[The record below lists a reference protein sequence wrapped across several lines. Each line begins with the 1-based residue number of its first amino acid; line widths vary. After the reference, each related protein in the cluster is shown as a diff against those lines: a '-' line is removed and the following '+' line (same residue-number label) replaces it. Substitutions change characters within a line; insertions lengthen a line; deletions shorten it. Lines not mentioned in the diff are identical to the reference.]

1 MSELPPPLP
10 PAERTVGQLVAEAIR
25 AYGDNFWRVL
35 PLGIPLALLDELA
48 LGRSGLDWLVRFLAC
63 APLLALAFAYA
74 CTIVGGVAPTPRRLA
89 LATLA
94 GTIVLLPTAAFLPW
108 FALLAVA
115 YLALAGLAVPVVV
128 LEGKGPLAALR
139 RAVELG
145 RADYV
150 HALGSLATL
159 VLLFFLSKV
168 VLVLLLQGQA
178 DNTLRAAIFLADVV
192 LAPIMLLG
200 AAILHGNQAAR
211 LEQRRA
217 RRGPEGRAP
226 AGDGTRRPKAR
237 ARR

>member
-35 PLGIPLALLDELA
+35 PLGVPLALLDELA

-63 APLLALAFAYA
+63 APLLALAFASA
-74 CTIVGGVAPTPRRLA
+74 CTIVAGVPATPRRLA
-89 LATLA
+89 TATLT
-94 GTIVLLPTAAFLPW
+94 GTIVLLPTAALLPW

-115 YLALAGLAVPVVV
+115 YLALAGLAVPAAVV
-128 LEGKGPLAALR
+128 EGKGPLDALR
-139 RAVELG
+139 RAVALG

-192 LAPIMLLG
+192 LTPVMLLG
-200 AAILHGNQAAR
+200 AAILYGDQAAR
-211 LEQRRA
+211 LERGRPR
-217 RRGPEGRAP
+217 RRGAGRRDGGGARGTGARAP
-226 AGDGTRRPKAR
+226 R
-237 ARR
+237 